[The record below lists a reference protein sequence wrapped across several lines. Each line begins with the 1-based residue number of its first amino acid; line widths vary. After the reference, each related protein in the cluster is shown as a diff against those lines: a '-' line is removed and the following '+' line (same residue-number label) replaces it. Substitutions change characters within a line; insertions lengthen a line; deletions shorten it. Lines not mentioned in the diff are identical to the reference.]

1 MAGQEAW
8 QLYVTLCLQ
17 PMVRYRHGRVLATRY
32 CCDVRWFRALPVYGV
47 VEEYLPYPCG
57 TLVLVLLDLT
67 YRPLRFV
74 CVIPVLYEVLG
85 SGSVSI
91 CRFHVKLGMPCT

>member
-1 MAGQEAW
+1 MAEQEAW
-8 QLYVTLCLQ
+8 QLYVTQCL
-17 PMVRYRHGRVLATRY
+17 PPVVRCRHGRLLATRY
-32 CCDVRWFRALPVYGV
+32 RCDLPVYGV

-74 CVIPVLYEVLG
+74 CVIPVLYEVLS